1 MSWRRY
7 MHIRAITRPVTITAL
22 LWLSV
27 LYLGACGAQDKPA
40 TPFKEEDLM
49 IAEIC
54 AESERYVGRV
64 VTLRGLFQDWRV
76 AECQFPE
83 GAANY
88 PRTRSDWL
96 IRTGDDCVYV
106 TGGMPKDFDPM
117 KPENLGRR
125 IELEAEVMQDE
136 DGKVY
141 LAYQN
146 SRRL

>member
-1 MSWRRY
+1 
-7 MHIRAITRPVTITAL
+7 
-22 LWLSV
+22 
-27 LYLGACGAQDKPA
+27 
-40 TPFKEEDLM
+40 M

-64 VTLRGLFQDWRV
+64 VTLRGFFQDWQV
-76 AECQFPE
+76 TECQFPE

-106 TGGMPKDFDPM
+106 TGGMPGDFDPM
-117 KPENLGRR
+117 KPENLGLR
-125 IELEAEVMQDE
+125 IELEAEVMRGE
-136 DGKVY
+136 NGRIY
-141 LAYQN
+141 LAHRN